1 MRPIPARRHGA
12 WRALLVALA
21 LAASTL
27 LSSALAQE
35 LPDAA
40 EDALFAARD
49 AMQRAIEQDVP
60 PYPDQP
66 LWAEAARHARQAVEL
81 APSHPRTLGTLAEVY
96 SRSNFYG
103 RAWTA
108 WQEYLDAGHGLD
120 ATQTPLFLKV
130 GEELAWSAYQRG
142 DRERAAEIHLDVL
155 DAVPFSKESRVW
167 MGRIRLEQDRPT
179 DAVPYWEAVVE
190 QDPEDDRA
198 RYFLELASDQARW
211 GVDAVEAFRQG
222 VSHYEANDLDAARRA
237 FERATDANP
246 EYPEAWSWRGRIAF
260 ERGSWVVARNHY
272 GSALELDPDND
283 TYRYFR
289 NEAQRRLDA
298 RQAEADAAAAAA
310 EAEAEAQA
318 SDADDAS
325 GSDEEAP

>member
-1 MRPIPARRHGA
+1 MTGVQTCALPI
-12 WRALLVALA
+12 
-21 LAASTL
+21 
-27 LSSALAQE
+27 
-35 LPDAA
+35 
-40 EDALFAARD
+40 
-49 AMQRAIEQDVP
+49 
-60 PYPDQP
+60 
-66 LWAEAARHARQAVEL
+66 
-81 APSHPRTLGTLAEVY
+81 
-96 SRSNFYG
+96 
-103 RAWTA
+103 
-108 WQEYLDAGHGLD
+108 LDAGHGLD